1 MLPMSTGWQET
12 MHDNA
17 DRWGLS
23 HLEPPKSQPTTLV
36 NTGAIFP
43 DRSSSMFLDKV
54 YTDQIRYVAYEHGR
68 AGIHA

>member
-1 MLPMSTGWQET
+1 MRTGWQGT
-12 MHDNA
+12 MHDHA

-23 HLEPPKSQPTTLV
+23 HLEPPKSQSTLA
-36 NTGAIFP
+36 NSDIAFP
-43 DRSSSMFLDKV
+43 DRISSMFLDKV